1 MAENYEISIDLTLL
15 PIPLRNKYIAV
26 VKKLRIYYLLEN
38 QILKISEKN
47 ALTFFNEVSSK

>member
-26 VKKLRIYYLLEN
+26 VKKLKIYYLLEN